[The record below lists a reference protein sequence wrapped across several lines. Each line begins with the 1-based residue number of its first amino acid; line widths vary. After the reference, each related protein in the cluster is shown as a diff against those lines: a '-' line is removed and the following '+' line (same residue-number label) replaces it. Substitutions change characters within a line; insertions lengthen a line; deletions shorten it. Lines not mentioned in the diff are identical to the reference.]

1 MAMLLFFQQLIEGLM
16 SGAIY
21 ASLALALVFS
31 FRSTN
36 VVNFAQGE
44 MAMLSTFF
52 AWQLVEWGLPVLAAM
67 LASVVV
73 SFVAGGL
80 LYVIFVKPIA
90 RAPALTVV
98 TVLIGLFIAL
108 NSLGGFVWGY
118 LNRSFPSPFSG
129 WKLQIGPLTLSGEFV
144 GIVVVLLLTLLV
156 LNLVFEHTR
165 LGLAM
170 RAAAAAPEQSRLVGI
185 PVEWMLL
192 AGWGVAAALGA
203 IGGVLIAPRLFVS
216 PGMMLG
222 VIIYA
227 FAAATLG
234 GFDSVLGAVVGGLIV
249 GVAENMAATFVPWIG
264 ADLKVVV
271 ALVVIFATLLVRPSG
286 LFGRRSVVRV

>member
-1 MAMLLFFQQLIEGLM
+1 MLLFFQQLIEGLM

-31 FRSTN
+31 HRSTN

-52 AWQLVEWGLPVLAAM
+52 AWQLIEWGLPVYAAM
-67 LASVVV
+67 AAAVVV
-73 SFVAGGL
+73 SFIGGGL
-80 LYVIFVKPIA
+80 LYVAFVKPIA
-90 RAPALTVV
+90 RAPALTIV

-108 NSLGGFVWGY
+108 NSLGGFIWGY
-118 LNRSFPSPFSG
+118 LNRPFPSPFAG
-129 WKLQIGPLTLSGEFV
+129 WKLQFGALTLSGEFL
-144 GIVVVLLLTLLV
+144 GIAAVLLATLLV
-156 LNLVFEHTR
+156 LFLVFEHTR

-192 AGWGVAAALGA
+192 AGWGVAAALGCVA
-203 IGGVLIAPRLFVS
+203 GVLIAPRLFVS
-216 PGMMLG
+216 PSMMLG
-222 VIIYA
+222 VVIYA

-234 GFDSVLGAVVGGLIV
+234 GFDSVLGAVIGGLVV
-249 GVAENMAATFVPWIG
+249 GVAENMAATYVPWIG

-271 ALVVIFATLLVRPSG
+271 ALVIIFATLLVRPSG
-286 LFGRRSVVRV
+286 LFGRRTVVRV

>member
-1 MAMLLFFQQLIEGLM
+1 MLLFLQQLIEGLM

-52 AWQLVEWGLPVLAAM
+52 AWQLIEWGVPTYAAM
-67 LASVVV
+67 ALSIVA
-73 SFVAGGL
+73 SFVGGGL
-80 LYVIFVKPIA
+80 LYIIFVKPIA

-108 NSLGGFVWGY
+108 NSLGGFIWGY
-118 LNRSFPSPFSG
+118 LNRAFPSPFGG
-129 WKLQIGPLTLSGEFV
+129 WKLEFGPLTLSGEFV
-144 GIVVVLLLTLLV
+144 GIALILSATLLV
-156 LNLVFEHTR
+156 LFVVFEHTR

-203 IGGVLIAPRLFVS
+203 IAGVLIAPRLFVS
-216 PGMMLG
+216 PGMML
-222 VIIYA
+222 VVVIYA

-234 GFDSVLGAVVGGLIV
+234 GFDSVLGAVIGGLVV
-249 GVAENMAATFVPWIG
+249 GVAENMAATYIPWIG
-264 ADLKVVV
+264 ADLKIVV
-271 ALVVIFATLLVRPSG
+271 ALVIIFATLLVRPSG
-286 LFGRRSVVRV
+286 LFGRKNVVRV

>member
-1 MAMLLFFQQLIEGLM
+1 MLLFLQQLIEGLM

-52 AWQLVEWGLPVLAAM
+52 AWQLIEWGVPTYAAM
-67 LASVVV
+67 ALSIVA
-73 SFVAGGL
+73 SFVGGGL
-80 LYVIFVKPIA
+80 LYIIFVKPIA

-108 NSLGGFVWGY
+108 NSLGGFIWGY
-118 LNRSFPSPFSG
+118 LNRAFPSPFGG
-129 WKLQIGPLTLSGEFV
+129 WKLEFGPLTLSGEFV
-144 GIVVVLLLTLLV
+144 GIALILSATLLV
-156 LNLVFEHTR
+156 LFVVFEHTR

-203 IGGVLIAPRLFVS
+203 IAGVLIAPRLFVS

-222 VIIYA
+222 VVIYA

-234 GFDSVLGAVVGGLIV
+234 GFDSVLGAVIGGLVV
-249 GVAENMAATFVPWIG
+249 GVAENMAATYIPWIG
-264 ADLKVVV
+264 ADLKIVV
-271 ALVVIFATLLVRPSG
+271 ALVIIFATLLVRPSG
-286 LFGRRSVVRV
+286 LFGRKNVVRV

>member
-1 MAMLLFFQQLIEGLM
+1 MQLFVQQLTEGLM

-36 VVNFAQGE
+36 VINFAQGE

-52 AWQLVEWGLPVLAAM
+52 AWQLIEWGLPVYAAM
-67 LASVVV
+67 AASIVV
-73 SFVAGGL
+73 SFVAGCL
-80 LYVIFVKPIA
+80 LYVVFVKPIA

-118 LNRSFPSPFSG
+118 LNRAFPSPFSG
-129 WKLQIGPLTLSGEFV
+129 WTLHFGALTLSGEFI
-144 GIVVVLLLTLLV
+144 GIALVLLATLLV
-156 LNLVFEHTR
+156 LFMVFEHTR

-170 RAAAAAPEQSRLVGI
+170 RAAAAAPAQSRLVGI

-192 AGWGVAAALGA
+192 AGWGVASALGA
-203 IGGVLIAPRLFVS
+203 IAGVLVAPRLFVS
-216 PGMMLG
+216 PSMMLG
-222 VIIYA
+222 VVIYA

-234 GFDSVLGAVVGGLIV
+234 GFDSVLGAVIGGLVV
-249 GVAENMAATFVPWIG
+249 GVAENLAATYVPWIG
-264 ADLKVVV
+264 ADLKIVV

-286 LFGRRSVVRV
+286 LFGRKSVVRV

>member
-1 MAMLLFFQQLIEGLM
+1 MLLFLQQLSDGLA

-52 AWQLVEWGLPVLAAM
+52 AWQLIKWGLPAYAAM
-67 LASVVV
+67 IVSILAS
-73 SFVAGGL
+73 FIAGAV

-98 TVLIGLFIAL
+98 TVLIGLFLAL
-108 NSLGGFVWGY
+108 NSLAGFIWGY
-118 LNRSFPSPFSG
+118 LNHAFPSPFEAWRIQLG
-129 WKLQIGPLTLSGEFV
+129 GLRLSGEV
-144 GIVVVLLLTLLV
+144 IGVVVVLLATLLI
-156 LNLVFEHTR
+156 LFLVFEHTK

-185 PVEWMLL
+185 PVERMLM
-192 AGWGVAAALGA
+192 AGWGVASSLGA
-203 IGGVLIAPRLFVS
+203 IAGVLVAPRLFVS

-222 VIIYA
+222 VVIYA

-234 GFDSVLGAVVGGLIV
+234 GFDSVLGAVVGGLVV
-249 GVAENMAATFVPWIG
+249 GVAENLAATYVPWIG
-264 ADLKVVV
+264 ADLKIVV
-271 ALVVIFATLLVRPSG
+271 ALLVIFATLLIRPSG
-286 LFGRRSVVRV
+286 LFGRKSVARV

>member
-1 MAMLLFFQQLIEGLM
+1 MLLFLQQLIEGLL

-31 FRSTN
+31 YRSTN

-52 AWQLVEWGLPVLAAM
+52 AWQLIQWGFPVLGAM
-67 LASVVV
+67 ALTIVA

-80 LYVIFVKPIA
+80 LYLAFVKPVA
-90 RAPALTVV
+90 GAPALTLV
-98 TVLIGLFIAL
+98 TMLIGLFLTL

-118 LNRSFPSPFSG
+118 LNRAFPTPFG
-129 WKLQIGPLTLSGEFV
+129 AWKIVFGPLTLSGELV
-144 GIVVVLLLTLLV
+144 GIAVVLMVTLLV
-156 LNLVFEHTR
+156 LYLVFEHTR

-170 RAAAAAPEQSRLVGI
+170 RAAASAPTQSQLVGI
-185 PVEWMLL
+185 PVEWMLM
-192 AGWGVAAALGA
+192 AGWGVSAGLGA
-203 IGGVLIAPRLFVS
+203 IAGVLVAPRLFVS

-222 VIIYA
+222 VVIYA

-234 GFDSVLGAVVGGLIV
+234 GLDSVLGAVIGGLVV
-249 GVAENMAATFVPWIG
+249 GIAENMAATYVPWIG
-264 ADLKVVV
+264 ADLKIVV
-271 ALVVIFATLLVRPSG
+271 ALVIIFATLLVRPSG
-286 LFGRRSVVRV
+286 LFGRHVVVRV

>member
-1 MAMLLFFQQLIEGLM
+1 MPLFLQQLIEGLM

-44 MAMLSTFF
+44 MSMLSTYF
-52 AWQLVEWGLPVLAAM
+52 AWQLLAWGVPLVPAM
-67 LASVVV
+67 LLSIVAS
-73 SFVAGGL
+73 FAGGGL
-80 LYVIFVKPIA
+80 MYLVFIKPIA
-90 RAPALTVV
+90 RAPPLTVV

-108 NSLGGFVWGY
+108 NSLGGFIWGY
-118 LNRSFPSPFSG
+118 LNRAFPSPFQSWRLEFG
-129 WKLQIGPLTLSGEFV
+129 ALTLSGEFI
-144 GIVVVLLLTLLV
+144 GISVVLLLILLTLY
-156 LNLVFEHTR
+156 LVFEHTR

-192 AGWGVAAALGA
+192 GGWGVAAALGA
-203 IGGVLIAPRLFVS
+203 VAGVLIAPRLFVS
-216 PGMMLG
+216 PSMMLG
-222 VIIYA
+222 VVIYA

-234 GFDSVLGAVVGGLIV
+234 GFDSVLGAVIGGLVV
-249 GVAENMAATFVPWIG
+249 GVSENLVSTYVPWIG
-264 ADLKVVV
+264 SDLKVVV
-271 ALVVIFATLLVRPSG
+271 ALVIIFATLLIRPSG
-286 LFGRRSVVRV
+286 LFGRRNVVRV

>member
-1 MAMLLFFQQLIEGLM
+1 MLLFLQQLIEGLM

-52 AWQLVEWGLPVLAAM
+52 AWQLIEWGVPTYAAM
-67 LASVVV
+67 ALSIVA
-73 SFVAGGL
+73 SFVGGGL
-80 LYVIFVKPIA
+80 LYIIFVKPIA

-108 NSLGGFVWGY
+108 NSLGGFIWGY
-118 LNRSFPSPFSG
+118 LNRAFPSPFGG
-129 WKLQIGPLTLSGEFV
+129 WKLEFGPLTLSGEFI
-144 GIVVVLLLTLLV
+144 GIALILTATLLILFV
-156 LNLVFEHTR
+156 VFEHTR

-203 IGGVLIAPRLFVS
+203 IAGVLIAPRLFVS

-222 VIIYA
+222 VVIYA

-234 GFDSVLGAVVGGLIV
+234 GFDSVLGAVVGGLVV
-249 GVAENMAATFVPWIG
+249 GVAENMAATYIPWIG
-264 ADLKVVV
+264 ADLKIVV
-271 ALVVIFATLLVRPSG
+271 ALVIIFATLLVRPSG
-286 LFGRRSVVRV
+286 LFGRKNVIRV

>member
-1 MAMLLFFQQLIEGLM
+1 MLLFLQQLIEGLM

-52 AWQLVEWGLPVLAAM
+52 AWQLIEWGVPIYAAM
-67 LASVVV
+67 ALSIVA
-73 SFVAGGL
+73 SFVGGGL
-80 LYVIFVKPIA
+80 LYIIFVKPIA

-108 NSLGGFVWGY
+108 NSLGGFIWGY
-118 LNRSFPSPFSG
+118 LNRAFPSPFGG
-129 WKLQIGPLTLSGEFV
+129 WKLEFGPLTLSGEFV
-144 GIVVVLLLTLLV
+144 GIALILSATLLV
-156 LNLVFEHTR
+156 LFVVFEHTR

-203 IGGVLIAPRLFVS
+203 IAGVLIAPRLFVS

-222 VIIYA
+222 VVIYA

-234 GFDSVLGAVVGGLIV
+234 GFDSVLGAVIGGLVV
-249 GVAENMAATFVPWIG
+249 GVAENMAATYIPWIG
-264 ADLKVVV
+264 ADLKIVV
-271 ALVVIFATLLVRPSG
+271 ALVIIFATLLVRPSG
-286 LFGRRSVVRV
+286 LFGRKNVIRV

>member
-1 MAMLLFFQQLIEGLM
+1 MLLFLQQLIEGLM

-52 AWQLVEWGLPVLAAM
+52 AWQLIEWGVPTYAAM
-67 LASVVV
+67 ALSIVA
-73 SFVAGGL
+73 SFVGGGL
-80 LYVIFVKPIA
+80 LYIIFVKPIA

-108 NSLGGFVWGY
+108 NSLGGFIWGY
-118 LNRSFPSPFSG
+118 LNRAFPSPFGG
-129 WKLQIGPLTLSGEFV
+129 WKLEFGPLTLSGEFI
-144 GIVVVLLLTLLV
+144 GIALILTATLLV
-156 LNLVFEHTR
+156 LFVVFEHTR

-203 IGGVLIAPRLFVS
+203 IAGVLIAPRLFVS

-222 VIIYA
+222 VVIYA

-234 GFDSVLGAVVGGLIV
+234 GFDSVLGAVVGGLVV
-249 GVAENMAATFVPWIG
+249 GVAENMAATYIPWIG
-264 ADLKVVV
+264 ADLKIVV
-271 ALVVIFATLLVRPSG
+271 ALVIIFATLLVRPSG
-286 LFGRRSVVRV
+286 LFGRKNVIRV